1 VVENFEVK
9 NKDGNIL
16 RGIINK
22 PTTGDKFPCVVF
34 CHGFM
39 GNKLGHNFM
48 LVKIARILEKIGVVS
63 VRFDFAGSG
72 ESDGNFANLT
82 VSGEIEDCDSV
93 LNYVNSIDYIDKSNM
108 NILGFSMGG
117 AVAVAVAHN
126 HLHVIRNL
134 ILISPAFNMCDIFIN
149 EVRGSKLEKFLHTGY
164 IEFENNRLYKSAVED
179 AFNYN
184 FFDYLK
190 EMGKID
196 GKVLIVHGTED
207 ESVPPLYSERIKKIL
222 ADTAFLKFVPGAD
235 HCYSSLAYFKQAA
248 DSIVDFTKKYIADI

>member
-1 VVENFEVK
+1 MVENFEVK

-134 ILISPAFNMCDIFIN
+134 ILISPAFNMYDIFIN

-164 IEFENNRLYKSAVED
+164 I
-179 AFNYN
+179 
-184 FFDYLK
+184 
-190 EMGKID
+190 
-196 GKVLIVHGTED
+196 
-207 ESVPPLYSERIKKIL
+207 
-222 ADTAFLKFVPGAD
+222 
-235 HCYSSLAYFKQAA
+235 
-248 DSIVDFTKKYIADI
+248 